1 MADTRFTALGMSGS
15 GKTCYILGMYYDM
28 CVGRNGFTLVTDN
41 AMASKL
47 ERWMDIIDNC
57 SSGMDRFP
65 AGTPASEVIDYSF
78 KLCHNNMDIMSFDW
92 SDYAGGALRQKEENP
107 EVFDKL
113 QKSIGSSTALYIFV
127 DGEYFCDESPDKRIK
142 NVKRKCAAIIN
153 PYIKKFYDT
162 HNGKLPPII
171 FVVTKTDL
179 CRKYVTN
186 NDIVSVIKESFSL
199 VFAPNVKTFIT
210 GVSLGS
216 NLSDDDYRGEV
227 DPVNIHIP
235 FFIGIFY
242 EFYHWYIAYKNK
254 VMADRNKSE
263 RQISLTNQEIQNEN
277 SKYFI
282 FPFLST
288 TDYDK
293 VRQLQSEIESR
304 KNTIAENERKLD
316 LYRNLLKI
324 VHGELVRQEK
334 NYTIF
339 KDGSEIEH
347 FPDFDY

>member
-113 QKSIGSSTALYIFV
+113 QKSIESSTALYIFV
-127 DGEYFCDESPDKRIK
+127 DGEYFCDESPDKRMR

-153 PYIKKFYDT
+153 PYIKTFYDT
-162 HNGKLPPII
+162 HNKSLPPII
-171 FVVTKTDL
+171 FVVTKSDL

-186 NDIVSVIKESFSL
+186 DEVVSVIKESFSP
-199 VFAPNVKTFIT
+199 VFAPNVNTFIT
-210 GVSLGS
+210 GVSLGI
-216 NLSDDDYRGEV
+216 NISDDDYKGEV
-227 DPVNIHIP
+227 EPVNIHIP

-242 EFYHWYIAYKNK
+242 EFYIRYIAYKDK
-254 VMADRNKSE
+254 VKADRNE
-263 RQISLTNQEIQNEN
+263 REHKISQNNQEIKNEN
-277 SKYFI
+277 GKYFI
-282 FPFLST
+282 FPIWSL
-288 TDYDK
+288 TDDDK
-293 VRQLQSEIESR
+293 VSRLRSEIETQKSS
-304 KNTIAENERKLD
+304 IAENESKLD
-316 LYRNLLKI
+316 RYRNLLKV
-324 VHGELVRQEK
+324 VHGELIRQEK

-339 KDGSEIEH
+339 RDGSEIDH
-347 FPDFDY
+347 FPDFEF